1 MQRVAEAAAAAQC
14 VVVLVDALTQSAALI
29 IHNTMSVLRLIY
41 CRTVTAAALWS
52 IVHCDKL
59 NYNRTTL

>member
-29 IHNTMSVLRLIY
+29 IHNTIRWAYYASF
-41 CRTVTAAALWS
+41 TVELW
-52 IVHCDKL
+52 
-59 NYNRTTL
+59 